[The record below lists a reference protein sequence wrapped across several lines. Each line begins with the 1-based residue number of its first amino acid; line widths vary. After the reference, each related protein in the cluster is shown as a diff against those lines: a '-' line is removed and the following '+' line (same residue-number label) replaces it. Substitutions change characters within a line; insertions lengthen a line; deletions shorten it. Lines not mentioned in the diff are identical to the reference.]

1 MKKRITAAFLAVIMA
16 FGLVACGP
24 AENPDAILYEY
35 TPYEFSPVAMPRE
48 IVVDQDMYDA
58 WEYVIDKAMGDGAIF
73 NGVPAFSMSK
83 GYFRQETEKMGYEHM
98 ELTKASLH
106 AKGEGVQI
114 SVANY
119 SSVDEAKP
127 IKEISVQFFSM
138 DKDDF
143 NPEILNEVNNIL
155 SLGRSR
161 QVLGKSKDEMLEY
174 LEISDLML
182 KFIKYF
188 GGYWYKDDTAL
199 YSVVYEE
206 GYDSF
211 YNSETVQLAFKRE
224 ENGRSQR
231 ITFSNVS
238 GGPICSVRYEEAND
252 YNEEHMETFSTNAKN
267 WHTREN
273 MVDLWIVA
281 EKIENG
287 TATAVDFDMTK
298 YLELDWLHQGRM
310 KVPVFADDDVKI
322 EWTET
327 VYYQQENPDEK
338 LMFDVKTDNQ
348 PDMIMEYYYADDS
361 IILKNEENTL
371 AYRFKRIG

>member
-1 MKKRITAAFLAVIMA
+1 
-16 FGLVACGP
+16 
-24 AENPDAILYEY
+24 
-35 TPYEFSPVAMPRE
+35 
-48 IVVDQDMYDA
+48 
-58 WEYVIDKAMGDGAIF
+58 MG
-73 NGVPAFSMSK
+73 
-83 GYFRQETEKMGYEHM
+83 
-98 ELTKASLH
+98 
-106 AKGEGVQI
+106 
-114 SVANY
+114 
-119 SSVDEAKP
+119 
-127 IKEISVQFFSM
+127 
-138 DKDDF
+138 
-143 NPEILNEVNNIL
+143 
-155 SLGRSR
+155 
-161 QVLGKSKDEMLEY
+161 
-174 LEISDLML
+174 
-182 KFIKYF
+182 
-188 GGYWYKDDTAL
+188 
-199 YSVVYEE
+199 
-206 GYDSF
+206 
-211 YNSETVQLAFKRE
+211 KRE

-252 YNEEHMETFSTNAKN
+252 YNEEHMKTFSTNAKN
-267 WHTREN
+267 WHTGEN

-287 TATAVDFDMTK
+287 TATPLDFDMTK
-298 YLELDWLHQGRM
+298 YLELDWRHQGRM